1 MELIFPSRISR
12 NNAFCDVTDL
22 TEAEQSQIERHHA
35 ELQRLVGHL
44 DCPLHFDAPV
54 FVHSTTQLGQ
64 FKSTLFTCCVRF
76 TTEVE
81 QALQPVS
88 FPVRCLPTRDGYGRA
103 RAKKS

>member
-1 MELIFPSRISR
+1 MELIFPGRISR

-22 TEAEQSQIERHHA
+22 PEAEQSLIERHHA
-35 ELQRLVGHL
+35 ELERLVGHL

-76 TTEVE
+76 TAEVE

-103 RAKKS
+103 KARK

>member
-1 MELIFPSRISR
+1 MELIFPSRIAR
-12 NNAFCDVTDL
+12 NGSFCDLTDL
-22 TEAEQSQIERHHA
+22 PDKEQHLIEHCHG
-35 ELQRLVGHL
+35 ELERLLGHL

-54 FVHSTTQLGQ
+54 FVHSTTQGQQ

-81 QALQPVS
+81 QALRVAS

-103 RAKKS
+103 RKQ